1 MTNFRHEWKHE
12 INPADCM
19 LLKSRLQA
27 VMTPD
32 VHGENGYYEIR
43 SLYFDD
49 ASDSALR
56 DKMDGINIREKFRI
70 RCYDRNLTMIRLE
83 KKSKING
90 LCAKESA
97 ILTMYDVMRIL
108 DGDIEWMKD
117 SNRWLVRQ
125 LYERMLYQGL
135 KPKTLVDYRR
145 EAYTFDAG
153 NVRVTLDDE
162 IHTGL
167 LATSFVDFMT
177 PVVPAEPG
185 AIILEVKWDA
195 FLPEVIRDAVQL
207 TGRHT
212 SSFSKYEACRY
223 YG

>member
-12 INPADCM
+12 INPADRI

-27 VMTPD
+27 VMMPD

-56 DKMDGINIREKFRI
+56 DKIDGINIREKFRI

-97 ILTMYDVMRIL
+97 ILTIYDVMRIL

-125 LYERMLYQGL
+125 LYERMFYQGL

-145 EAYTFDAG
+145 EAYTFYAG
-153 NVRVTLDDE
+153 MCV
-162 IHTGL
+162 
-167 LATSFVDFMT
+167 
-177 PVVPAEPG
+177 
-185 AIILEVKWDA
+185 
-195 FLPEVIRDAVQL
+195 
-207 TGRHT
+207 
-212 SSFSKYEACRY
+212 
-223 YG
+223 